1 VGSLLPQQIPELV
14 SSGICGKIINYECEW
29 AFCYQFF
36 AAEAPCVLIFFPKSL
51 KLVICD
57 FESKFP
63 LKLKIK
69 DQRLNVK

>member
-14 SSGICGKIINYECEW
+14 SSGKCGKMINNECEW
-29 AFCYQFF
+29 VFRYQFF
-36 AAEAPCVLIFFPKSL
+36 AAEAPCVLIFFLKSL

-57 FESKFP
+57 FKSKFP